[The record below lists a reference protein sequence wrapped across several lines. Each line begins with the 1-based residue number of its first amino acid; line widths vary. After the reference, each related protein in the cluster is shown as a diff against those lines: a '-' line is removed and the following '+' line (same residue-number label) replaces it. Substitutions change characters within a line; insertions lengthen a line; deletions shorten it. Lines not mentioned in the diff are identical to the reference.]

1 MYKIIKHMTVRH
13 EVKGQLAKLLATEDL
28 IVESKKVE
36 TACFNVHTRV
46 LTLPM
51 WDKAS
56 NNVYDALVGHEV
68 GHALFTPDSNWFE
81 EIDIPM
87 GIVNVVE
94 DARIE
99 KMMKRKY
106 AGLSKTFYSGY
117 HELSDSDF
125 FKIQGKNLNTFN
137 FADRVNL
144 YYKIGNYNDIPLKN
158 DREKELLS
166 MVGATETFEDVL
178 DVSKLLHE
186 YCKQEIEDMKK
197 ELEQKMEEEEQAQM
211 FGGSGSGLGG
221 SSDENSDEE
230 INSDTQYQVVD
241 AEEEDDESDFED
253 QPSSNISISQIPAAE
268 LDAAIQKIEGGEGG
282 IEISSAT
289 ALDRSIQNLN
299 KSDSVQNEYFELPQV
314 NTGHIIIDN
323 AHIHKC
329 IEIEWSEQI
338 KNKKT
343 HQYLESE
350 YDPSKYVLESLN
362 DAKKDFKDFKKSA
375 QKEVNYLVKEFE
387 MKKSASAYARAATS
401 RTGVLDTTKLH
412 TYKYNEDL
420 FKKVT
425 VLPDGKNHGLVFILD
440 WSGSMNSVMLDTVK
454 QLYNLIWFCRKI
466 QVPFEVY
473 AFTNCYPNP
482 NTKTSYEVKE
492 GVAQIDGSFSL
503 MNLLTHKVNTKTLE
517 SQMENIYLIA
527 KALAWQYTNYYN
539 IPLGMGLSGT
549 PLNETLVCLH
559 EILPQFK
566 KDNQV
571 EKVQCVILTDGEAHP
586 LRFHHEFS
594 HRWGEECEKYM
605 GTSYIGENCILRD
618 RKTGNTYAF
627 DDNSFTMTDVL
638 LQNLRD
644 KFTDVNFIG
653 FRILPPREASYFA
666 KRYVEY
672 GDELEKIMKV
682 WRKEKSF
689 AIKKSGYHV
698 YFGLSASALDSDD
711 SFEVKED
718 ATKTDIKKAF
728 FKSLKGKKMN
738 KKILSEFIEFVA

>member
-1 MYKIIKHMTVRH
+1 MTVRH

-68 GHALFTPDSNWFE
+68 GHALFTPDSNWFQ

-106 AGLSKTFYSGY
+106 AGLSKTFYTGY

-125 FKIQGKNLNTFN
+125 FQIQGKNLNTFN

-197 ELEQKMEEEEQAQM
+197 ELEQKMEEEAQM

-230 INSDTQYQVVD
+230 INNDTEYQVVD
-241 AEEEDDESDFED
+241 AEEDDESDFED

-338 KNKKT
+338 TNKKT

-503 MNLLTHKVNTKTLE
+503 MNLLTHKVNSKTLE

-527 KALAWQYTNYYN
+527 KALAWGYTNYYN

-711 SFEVKED
+711 TFEVKED

>member
-1 MYKIIKHMTVRH
+1 MTVRH

-144 YYKIGNYNDIPLKN
+144 YYKIGNYNDIPFKN

-166 MVGATETFEDVL
+166 MVSTTETFEDVL

-230 INSDTQYQVVD
+230 INNDTQYQVVD

-289 ALDRSIQNLN
+289 ELDRSIQNLN
-299 KSDSVQNEYFELPQV
+299 RSDSIQNEYFELPQV

-329 IEIEWSEQI
+329 IELEWNDQI
-338 KNKKT
+338 TNKKT

-527 KALAWQYTNYYN
+527 KALAWNYTNYYN

-711 SFEVKED
+711 AFEVKED

>member
-1 MYKIIKHMTVRH
+1 MTVRH

-230 INSDTQYQVVD
+230 INNDTQYQVVD

-289 ALDRSIQNLN
+289 ELDRSIQNLN
-299 KSDSVQNEYFELPQV
+299 RSDSVQNEYFELPQV

-329 IEIEWSEQI
+329 IELEWNDQI
-338 KNKKT
+338 TNKKT

-711 SFEVKED
+711 TFEVKED

>member
-1 MYKIIKHMTVRH
+1 MTVRH

-230 INSDTQYQVVD
+230 INNDTQYQAVD

-329 IEIEWSEQI
+329 IELEWSEQI
-338 KNKKT
+338 TNKKT

>member
-1 MYKIIKHMTVRH
+1 MTVRH

-28 IVESKKVE
+28 IVESKKVD

-144 YYKIGNYNDIPLKN
+144 YYKIGNYNDIPFKN

-230 INSDTQYQVVD
+230 INNDTQYQVVD

-338 KNKKT
+338 TNKKT

-711 SFEVKED
+711 TFEVKED

>member
-1 MYKIIKHMTVRH
+1 MTVRH

-230 INSDTQYQVVD
+230 INNDTQYQVVD

-362 DAKKDFKDFKKSA
+362 EAKKDFKDFKKSA

-527 KALAWQYTNYYN
+527 KALAWNYTNYYN

-653 FRILPPREASYFA
+653 FRILPPREAHTLLRDMLSMVMNL
-666 KRYVEY
+666 KR
-672 GDELEKIMKV
+672 L
-682 WRKEKSF
+682 
-689 AIKKSGYHV
+689 
-698 YFGLSASALDSDD
+698 
-711 SFEVKED
+711 
-718 ATKTDIKKAF
+718 
-728 FKSLKGKKMN
+728 
-738 KKILSEFIEFVA
+738 

>member
-1 MYKIIKHMTVRH
+1 MTVRH

-230 INSDTQYQVVD
+230 INNDTQYQVVD

-289 ALDRSIQNLN
+289 ELDRSIQNLN
-299 KSDSVQNEYFELPQV
+299 RSDSVQNEYFELPQV

-329 IEIEWSEQI
+329 IELEWNDQI
-338 KNKKT
+338 TNKKT

-362 DAKKDFKDFKKSA
+362 DARKDFKDFKKSA

-711 SFEVKED
+711 TFEVKED

>member
-1 MYKIIKHMTVRH
+1 MTVRH

-28 IVESKKVE
+28 IVESKKVD

-230 INSDTQYQVVD
+230 INNDTQYQVVD

-329 IEIEWSEQI
+329 IELEWNDQI
-338 KNKKT
+338 TNKKT

-350 YDPSKYVLESLN
+350 YDPSKYVIESLN

-698 YFGLSASALDSDD
+698 YFGLSASALDSDG

-718 ATKTDIKKAF
+718 ATKSDIKKAF

>member
-1 MYKIIKHMTVRH
+1 MTVRH

-56 NNVYDALVGHEV
+56 NNIYDALVGHEV

-144 YYKIGNYNDIPLKN
+144 YYKIGNYNDIPFKN

-166 MVGATETFEDVL
+166 MVSTTETFEDVL

-230 INSDTQYQVVD
+230 INNDTQYQVVD

-329 IEIEWSEQI
+329 IELEWSEQI
-338 KNKKT
+338 TNKKT

-350 YDPSKYVLESLN
+350 YDPSKYVIESLN
-362 DAKKDFKDFKKSA
+362 DARKDFKDFKKSA

-711 SFEVKED
+711 TFEVKED

>member
-1 MYKIIKHMTVRH
+1 MTVRH

-230 INSDTQYQVVD
+230 INNDTQYQVVD

-338 KNKKT
+338 TNKKT

-492 GVAQIDGSFSL
+492 GVAQIDPSFSL

-527 KALAWQYTNYYN
+527 KALAWNYTNYYN

-711 SFEVKED
+711 TFEVKED

>member
-1 MYKIIKHMTVRH
+1 MTVRH

-230 INSDTQYQVVD
+230 INNDTQYQVVD

-362 DAKKDFKDFKKSA
+362 DARKDFKDFKKSA

-711 SFEVKED
+711 TFEVKED

>member
-1 MYKIIKHMTVRH
+1 
-13 EVKGQLAKLLATEDL
+13 
-28 IVESKKVE
+28 
-36 TACFNVHTRV
+36 
-46 LTLPM
+46 
-51 WDKAS
+51 
-56 NNVYDALVGHEV
+56 
-68 GHALFTPDSNWFE
+68 
-81 EIDIPM
+81 
-87 GIVNVVE
+87 
-94 DARIE
+94 
-99 KMMKRKY
+99 
-106 AGLSKTFYSGY
+106 
-117 HELSDSDF
+117 
-125 FKIQGKNLNTFN
+125 
-137 FADRVNL
+137 
-144 YYKIGNYNDIPLKN
+144 
-158 DREKELLS
+158 
-166 MVGATETFEDVL
+166 
-178 DVSKLLHE
+178 
-186 YCKQEIEDMKK
+186 MKK

-230 INSDTQYQVVD
+230 INNDTQYQVVD

-329 IEIEWSEQI
+329 IELEWSDQI
-338 KNKKT
+338 TNKKT

-350 YDPSKYVLESLN
+350 YDPSKYVIESLN
-362 DAKKDFKDFKKSA
+362 DARKDFKDFKKSA

-492 GVAQIDGSFSL
+492 GVAQIDSSFSL

-711 SFEVKED
+711 TFEVKED
-718 ATKTDIKKAF
+718 ATITDIKKAF

>member
-1 MYKIIKHMTVRH
+1 MTVRH

-230 INSDTQYQVVD
+230 INNDTQYQVVD

-289 ALDRSIQNLN
+289 ELDRSIQNLN
-299 KSDSVQNEYFELPQV
+299 RSDSVQNEYFELPQV

-329 IEIEWSEQI
+329 IELEWSDQI
-338 KNKKT
+338 TNKKT

-362 DAKKDFKDFKKSA
+362 DARKDFKDFKKSA

-698 YFGLSASALDSDD
+698 YFGLSASALDSDET
-711 SFEVKED
+711 FEVKED

>member
-1 MYKIIKHMTVRH
+1 MTVRH

-28 IVESKKVE
+28 IVESKKVD

-230 INSDTQYQVVD
+230 INNDTQYQVVD
-241 AEEEDDESDFED
+241 AEEEEDDESDFED

-329 IEIEWSEQI
+329 IELEWSEQI
-338 KNKKT
+338 TNKKT

-350 YDPSKYVLESLN
+350 YDPSKYVIESLN
-362 DAKKDFKDFKKSA
+362 DARKDFKDFKKSA

-711 SFEVKED
+711 AFEVKED

>member
-1 MYKIIKHMTVRH
+1 MTVRH

-125 FKIQGKNLNTFN
+125 FKIEGKNLNTFN

-230 INSDTQYQVVD
+230 INNDTQYQVVD
-241 AEEEDDESDFED
+241 AEEEEDDESDFED
-253 QPSSNISISQIPAAE
+253 QPPSNISISQIPAAE

-323 AHIHKC
+323 AHIHKL
-329 IEIEWSEQI
+329 IELEWSEQI
-338 KNKKT
+338 TNKKT

-503 MNLLTHKVNTKTLE
+503 MNLLTHKVNSKTLE

-527 KALAWQYTNYYN
+527 KALAWGYTNYYN

-711 SFEVKED
+711 TFEVKED

>member
-1 MYKIIKHMTVRH
+1 MTVRH

-106 AGLSKTFYSGY
+106 AGLSKTFYTGY

-230 INSDTQYQVVD
+230 INNDTQYQVVD

-329 IEIEWSEQI
+329 IELEWSEQI
-338 KNKKT
+338 TNKKT
-343 HQYLESE
+343 HQYLESQ

-387 MKKSASAYARAATS
+387 MKKSASAYARAASS

-492 GVAQIDGSFSL
+492 GVAQIDPSFSL

-711 SFEVKED
+711 TFEVKED

>member
-1 MYKIIKHMTVRH
+1 MTVRH

-230 INSDTQYQVVD
+230 INNDTQYQVVD

-329 IEIEWSEQI
+329 IELEWSDQI
-338 KNKKT
+338 TNKKT

-362 DAKKDFKDFKKSA
+362 DARKDFKDFKKSA

-711 SFEVKED
+711 AFEVKED

>member
-1 MYKIIKHMTVRH
+1 MTVRH

-230 INSDTQYQVVD
+230 INNDTQYQVVD

-329 IEIEWSEQI
+329 IELEWSEQI
-338 KNKKT
+338 TNKKT

-698 YFGLSASALDSDD
+698 YFGLSSSALDSDD
-711 SFEVKED
+711 TFEVKED

>member
-1 MYKIIKHMTVRH
+1 MTVRH

-106 AGLSKTFYSGY
+106 AGLSKTFYTGY

-230 INSDTQYQVVD
+230 INNDTQYQVVD

-338 KNKKT
+338 ANKKT

-350 YDPSKYVLESLN
+350 YDPSKYVIESLN
-362 DAKKDFKDFKKSA
+362 DARKDFKDFKKSA

-482 NTKTSYEVKE
+482 NTKTSYEVRE
-492 GVAQIDGSFSL
+492 GVAQIDSSFSL

-527 KALAWQYTNYYN
+527 KALAWNYTNYYN

-711 SFEVKED
+711 TFEVKED

>member
-1 MYKIIKHMTVRH
+1 MTVRH

-36 TACFNVHTRV
+36 TARFNVHTRV

-230 INSDTQYQVVD
+230 INNDTQYQVVD
-241 AEEEDDESDFED
+241 AEEEEDDESDFED

-329 IEIEWSEQI
+329 IELEWSEQI

-387 MKKSASAYARAATS
+387 MKKSASSYARAATS

-711 SFEVKED
+711 TFEVKED

>member
-1 MYKIIKHMTVRH
+1 MTVRH

-68 GHALFTPDSNWFE
+68 GHALFTPDHNWFE

-106 AGLSKTFYSGY
+106 AGLSKTFYTGY

-230 INSDTQYQVVD
+230 INNDTQYQVVD
-241 AEEEDDESDFED
+241 AEEEEDDESDFED

-527 KALAWQYTNYYN
+527 KALAWGYTNYYN

-711 SFEVKED
+711 TFEVKED

>member
-1 MYKIIKHMTVRH
+1 MTVRH

-221 SSDENSDEE
+221 SSDGNSDEE
-230 INSDTQYQVVD
+230 INNDTQYQVVD
-241 AEEEDDESDFED
+241 AEEEDESDFED

-289 ALDRSIQNLN
+289 ELDRSIQNLN

-338 KNKKT
+338 ANKKT
-343 HQYLESE
+343 HRYLESE
-350 YDPSKYVLESLN
+350 YDPSKYVSESLN
-362 DAKKDFKDFKKSA
+362 EAKKDFKDFKKSA

-482 NTKTSYEVKE
+482 NTKTPYEVKE
-492 GVAQIDGSFSL
+492 GVAQIDPSFSL

-527 KALAWQYTNYYN
+527 KALAWNYTNYYN

-711 SFEVKED
+711 TFEVKED
-718 ATKTDIKKAF
+718 ATKSDIKKAF

>member
-1 MYKIIKHMTVRH
+1 MTVRH

-230 INSDTQYQVVD
+230 INNDTQYQVVD

-323 AHIHKC
+323 AHIHKS
-329 IEIEWSEQI
+329 IELEWNDQI
-338 KNKKT
+338 TNKKT

-527 KALAWQYTNYYN
+527 KALAWGYTNYYN

-711 SFEVKED
+711 TFEVKED

>member
-1 MYKIIKHMTVRH
+1 MTVRH

-230 INSDTQYQVVD
+230 INNDTQYQVVD
-241 AEEEDDESDFED
+241 AEEDDESDFED

-338 KNKKT
+338 ANKKT

-527 KALAWQYTNYYN
+527 KALAWNYTNYYN

-711 SFEVKED
+711 TFEVKED

>member
-1 MYKIIKHMTVRH
+1 MTVRH

-230 INSDTQYQVVD
+230 INNDTQYQVVD

-362 DAKKDFKDFKKSA
+362 DARKDFKDFKKSA

-527 KALAWQYTNYYN
+527 KALAWNYTNYYN

-711 SFEVKED
+711 TFEVKED

>member
-1 MYKIIKHMTVRH
+1 MTVRH

-230 INSDTQYQVVD
+230 INNDTQYQVVD
-241 AEEEDDESDFED
+241 AEEDDESDFED

-289 ALDRSIQNLN
+289 ELDRSIQNLN

-329 IEIEWSEQI
+329 IELEWSDQI
-338 KNKKT
+338 TNKKT

-362 DAKKDFKDFKKSA
+362 DARKDFKDFKKSA

-711 SFEVKED
+711 AFEVKED

>member
-1 MYKIIKHMTVRH
+1 MTVRH

-230 INSDTQYQVVD
+230 INNDTQYQVVD

-338 KNKKT
+338 TNKKT

>member
-1 MYKIIKHMTVRH
+1 MTVRH

-28 IVESKKVE
+28 IVESKKVD

-230 INSDTQYQVVD
+230 INNDTQYQVVD

-329 IEIEWSEQI
+329 IELEWSEQI
-338 KNKKT
+338 TNKKT

-492 GVAQIDGSFSL
+492 GVAQIDPSFSL

-711 SFEVKED
+711 TFEVKED

>member
-1 MYKIIKHMTVRH
+1 MTVRH

-230 INSDTQYQVVD
+230 INNDTQYQVVD

-289 ALDRSIQNLN
+289 ELDRSIQNLN

-338 KNKKT
+338 TNKKT

-362 DAKKDFKDFKKSA
+362 DARKDFKDFKKSA

-711 SFEVKED
+711 AFEVKED

>member
-1 MYKIIKHMTVRH
+1 MTVRH

-230 INSDTQYQVVD
+230 INNDTQYQVVD

-329 IEIEWSEQI
+329 IELEWSDQI
-338 KNKKT
+338 TNKKT

-527 KALAWQYTNYYN
+527 KALAWDYTNYYN

-711 SFEVKED
+711 AFEVKED

>member
-1 MYKIIKHMTVRH
+1 MTVRH

-230 INSDTQYQVVD
+230 INNDTQYQVVD

-323 AHIHKC
+323 AHIHKL
-329 IEIEWSEQI
+329 IELEWSEQI
-338 KNKKT
+338 TNKKT

-503 MNLLTHKVNTKTLE
+503 MNLLTHKVNSKTLE

-527 KALAWQYTNYYN
+527 KALAWGYTNYYN

-711 SFEVKED
+711 TFEVKED

>member
-1 MYKIIKHMTVRH
+1 MTVRH

-36 TACFNVHTRV
+36 TASFNVHTRV

-81 EIDIPM
+81 KLNIPM

-106 AGLSKTFYSGY
+106 AGLSKTFYTGY

-125 FKIQGKNLNTFN
+125 FQIEGKDLDMFN

-144 YYKIGNYNDIPLKN
+144 YFKIGNYNDIPFKN
-158 DREKELLS
+158 DRENELVS
-166 MVGATETFEDVL
+166 MVGSTETFDDVL
-178 DVSKLLHE
+178 KVSKLVHD

-197 ELEQKMEEEEQAQM
+197 ELEQMREEEAKM
-211 FGGSGSGLGG
+211 FGGMDGGSFGG
-221 SSDENSDEE
+221 SSDEDSDQE
-230 INSDTQYQVVD
+230 INNDTEYQTVD
-241 AEEEDDESDFED
+241 GGDESED
-253 QPSSNISISQIPAAE
+253 ENQSSSNISISQIPSEE
-268 LDAAIQKIEGGEGG
+268 LDAAIQKIENGEGG
-282 IEISSAT
+282 IDVSSAT

-299 KSDSVQNEYFELPQV
+299 KSDSVQNEYFELPKV
-314 NTGHIIIDN
+314 SVDHIIIDN
-323 AHIHKC
+323 AHIHRS
-329 IEIEWSEQI
+329 IVNEWNDQI
-338 KNKKT
+338 QKKETNKYT
-343 HQYLESE
+343 
-350 YDPSKYVLESLN
+350 DPNCDIAQLTRDSMDVARKE
-362 DAKKDFKDFKKSA
+362 FKDFKKSA

-412 TYKYNEDL
+412 TFRYNEDL

-425 VLPDGKNHGLVFILD
+425 TLPDGKNHGLVFILD
-440 WSGSMNSVMLDTVK
+440 WSGSMNSVMLDTIK

-466 QVPFEVY
+466 QIPFEVY

-482 NTKTSYEVKE
+482 NFQASYEVKE
-492 GVAQIDGSFSL
+492 GVAQLDDNFSL
-503 MNLLTHKVNTKTLE
+503 MNLLTHKVNSKTLE
-517 SQMENIYLIA
+517 SQMENIYLVA
-527 KALAWQYTNYYN
+527 RAVSWSFSNYYN
-539 IPLGMGLSGT
+539 VPLGMGLSGK
-549 PLNETLVCLH
+549 PLNETLFCLH
-559 EILPQFK
+559 DILPQFK
-566 KDNQV
+566 KENKV

-586 LRFHHEFS
+586 LRFHREFTRTWNDQCDS
-594 HRWGEECEKYM
+594 YM
-605 GTSYIGENCILRD
+605 GTSYVGDNCILRD
-618 RKTGNTYAF
+618 RKTGHTYTF
-627 DDNSFTMTDVL
+627 DSNVFSMTDVL

-644 KFTDVNFIG
+644 KFSDVNFIG

-666 KRYVEY
+666 RRYMGY
-672 GDELEKIMKV
+672 GSELEKTMKV
-682 WRKEKSF
+682 WRKEKAFS
-689 AIKKSGYHV
+689 IKKSGYHV
-698 YFGLSASALDSDD
+698 YFGLSAQALDSDD
-711 SFEVKED
+711 AFEVKDD
-718 ATKTDIKKAF
+718 ATKTDIKRAF

>member
-1 MYKIIKHMTVRH
+1 MTVRH

-28 IVESKKVE
+28 IVESKKVD

-230 INSDTQYQVVD
+230 INNDTQYQVVD

-329 IEIEWSEQI
+329 IELEWNDQI
-338 KNKKT
+338 TNKKT

-527 KALAWQYTNYYN
+527 KALAWDYTNYYN

-711 SFEVKED
+711 TFEVKED

>member
-1 MYKIIKHMTVRH
+1 MTVRH

-144 YYKIGNYNDIPLKN
+144 YYKIGNYNDIPFKN

-166 MVGATETFEDVL
+166 MVSTTETFEDVL

-230 INSDTQYQVVD
+230 INNDTQYQVVD

-329 IEIEWSEQI
+329 IELEWSEQI
-338 KNKKT
+338 TNKKT

-711 SFEVKED
+711 AFEVKED

>member
-1 MYKIIKHMTVRH
+1 MTVRH

-221 SSDENSDEE
+221 SSDESSDEE
-230 INSDTQYQVVD
+230 INNDTQYQVVD
-241 AEEEDDESDFED
+241 AEEDDESDFED

-362 DAKKDFKDFKKSA
+362 DARKDFKDFKKSA

-711 SFEVKED
+711 AFEVKED

>member
-1 MYKIIKHMTVRH
+1 MNVNHEIKS
-13 EVKGQLAKLLATEDL
+13 QLAKLLATEDL
-28 IVESKKVE
+28 VVENKEVD
-36 TACFNVHTRV
+36 TASFNVHTRV
-46 LTLPM
+46 LTLPQ
-51 WDKAS
+51 WEKAS
-56 NNVYDALVGHEV
+56 SLVYDLLVGHEV
-68 GHALFTPDSNWFE
+68 GHALYTPDIEWYKDYPIS
-81 EIDIPM
+81 P

-221 SSDENSDEE
+221 SSDESSDEE
-230 INSDTQYQVVD
+230 INNDTQYQVVD
-241 AEEEDDESDFED
+241 AEEDDESDFED

-527 KALAWQYTNYYN
+527 KALAWNYTNYYN

-566 KDNQV
+566 KDNKV

-711 SFEVKED
+711 AFEVKED

>member
-1 MYKIIKHMTVRH
+1 MTVRH

-230 INSDTQYQVVD
+230 INNDTQYQVVD

-289 ALDRSIQNLN
+289 ELDRSIQNLN

-338 KNKKT
+338 TNKKT

-527 KALAWQYTNYYN
+527 KALAWNYTNYYN

-711 SFEVKED
+711 AFEVKED